1 MDDEA
6 EKPKVQLP
14 IILLL
19 PNLITVAAI
28 CAGLSALRFAFQGNF
43 EIAVQLILVASV
55 LDALDG
61 RVARMLKSES
71 ALGAEL
77 DSLADFLDFGVAPGM
92 MIYIWAFQDMHDV
105 GWIAA
110 VVYVLCCVMRLARF
124 NVGNKSEMSADA
136 KRFFVGVPAP
146 AGAFL
151 AMLPLFVTFM
161 LKQGPVIPG
170 GLIAIYV
177 IGVGLLM
184 ISRIPTWSMKSVTI
198 SREHTKFFLIG
209 FVAVI
214 AALLSYPWAT
224 LVALDLAYF
233 AGVFWSWRAARRAKR
248 KNGV

>member
-28 CAGLSALRFAFQGNF
+28 CAGLSSLRFAFQGNF

-55 LDALDG
+55 LDGLDG
-61 RVARMLKSES
+61 RLARMLKSES

-77 DSLADFLDFGVAPGM
+77 DSLADFLDFGVAPGL
-92 MIYIWAFQDMHDV
+92 MIYIWAFQDMRDV

-170 GLIAIYV
+170 GVIAVYV
-177 IGVGLLM
+177 ICVGLLM
-184 ISRIPTWSMKSVTI
+184 ISRIPTWSLKSVTI

-224 LVALDLAYF
+224 LVTLDLAYF
-233 AGVFWSWRAARRAKR
+233 AGIFWSWRAARRAKR
-248 KNGV
+248 KHGV